1 MSTKSDR
8 EVKSIRMK
16 ETIYHQARVA
26 AVVARKSLGQW
37 IEEAVLDKLRKENAQ
52 QPAKPNGRS

>member
-1 MSTKSDR
+1 MSTRSDR
-8 EVKSIRMK
+8 EAKSIRMK
-16 ETIYHQARVA
+16 EAIYHEARVA

-37 IEEAVLDKLRKENAQ
+37 IEEAVLDKLRKENVQ

>member
-1 MSTKSDR
+1 
-8 EVKSIRMK
+8 MK
-16 ETIYHQARVA
+16 ETIYHEARVA

-37 IEEAVLDKLRKENAQ
+37 IEEAVLDKLRKENVQ